1 MNFRSKTCYILIFG
15 NLIFQVYKLL
25 KIDKIQLEDG
35 ILSKVMKSA
44 LGKMNSVD
52 QEAESVHLTRRYLK
66 KQGFLEKLHLK
77 MLNDISK
84 YGWDDDPDPMWRN
97 KKSNENDIVERN
109 NKKRKMKINRKH
121 LFLIK

>member
-52 QEAESVHLTRRYLK
+52 REAESVHLTRRYLK

-109 NKKRKMKINRKH
+109 NKKRKI
-121 LFLIK
+121 IYY